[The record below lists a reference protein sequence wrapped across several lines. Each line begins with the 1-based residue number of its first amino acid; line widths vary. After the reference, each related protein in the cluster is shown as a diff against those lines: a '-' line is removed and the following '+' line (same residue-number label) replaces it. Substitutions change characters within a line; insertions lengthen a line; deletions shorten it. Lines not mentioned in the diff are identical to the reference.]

1 MFLYRFI
8 KDMNI
13 YPNLTKW
20 ENEPS
25 VEDLKQQYESS
36 QSDRSIHINNVS
48 RWLDNLYVRG
58 AAVPKTK
65 DGRSKHV
72 PKLIRKQAE
81 WRYASLSEPFL
92 STDDVF
98 NVSPVTAEDREGA
111 IQNELILNY
120 QFNNKIDKIRFIDQY
135 VRTAVNEGTVVLRL
149 GWEFKEEERE
159 TVEEV
164 LEFSQPETEEELA
177 KMVSLIE
184 LLQSGNIDTSEV
196 PNEFMEAAKLS
207 VAQGYPVYPRFST
220 HPVTRMTTVAN
231 HPTVQICHYKNI
243 TIDPTCGDDFSKA
256 SFVIY
261 SFDTTIA
268 ELKADGRYK
277 NLDYINVGAASAV
290 TAANADLNTNGNSN
304 FQFKDDVQK
313 KLVAHEY
320 WGYRDVYGTG
330 KLECIVATYVG
341 NVMIRMEVNPYP
353 DKELPFLVIPYLP
366 VTDSIYGEPDG
377 ELLEDNQRIIGAV
390 TRGMVDVMGRS
401 ANGQQGTRKD
411 ALDVANR
418 RKFMKGEDYEFN
430 GNVDPRQAFH
440 MHTYPEIPQSAS
452 LMLQIQ
458 HNDADSLTGVKAF
471 SNGITG
477 QALGS
482 TATAVRSAL
491 DATSKRELG
500 ILRRLAEGI
509 KKVGRKFIS
518 MNAVFLSEEEVI
530 RVTASEFVR
539 IRRDDLAG
547 SYDLKLTI
555 STAEADNQK
564 AEELS
569 FMAQT
574 LGTNAG
580 IELYK
585 LILSDIARLRKLPD
599 LAKKIKEYQPAE
611 DPIAQQRAQLELA
624 LMQVEIEERR
634 ARAMMAQAEAQ
645 LAMAK
650 AQTEGVKAGNIQSDT
665 DLKNL
670 NFIEQE
676 SGTKQERDL
685 QKLGA
690 QAKGNMGLELLK
702 KGLETDTN
710 SGINQGL
717 TSI

>member
-1 MFLYRFI
+1 
-8 KDMNI
+8 MNI

-159 TVEEV
+159 TIEEV

-320 WGYRDVYGTG
+320 WGYRDVHGTG

-377 ELLEDNQRIIGAV
+377 ELLEDNQKIIGAV

-430 GNVDPRQAFH
+430 GNVDPRQAFY

-547 SYDLKLTI
+547 NYDLKLTI

-710 SGINQGL
+710 YGINQGL

>member
-1 MFLYRFI
+1 
-8 KDMNI
+8 MNI

-710 SGINQGL
+710 PGINQGL

>member
-207 VAQGYPVYPRFST
+207 VAQGYPVYPCFST

-702 KGLETDTN
+702 KAWKQIPIPVSTKG
-710 SGINQGL
+710 
-717 TSI
+717 

>member
-1 MFLYRFI
+1 
-8 KDMNI
+8 MNI

-81 WRYASLSEPFL
+81 WRYAALSEPFL

-177 KMVSLIE
+177 KMVNLIE

-377 ELLEDNQRIIGAV
+377 ELLEDNQKIIGAV

-452 LMLQIQ
+452 LMLQLQ

-547 SYDLKLTI
+547 NYDLKLTI

>member
-1 MFLYRFI
+1 
-8 KDMNI
+8 
-13 YPNLTKW
+13 
-20 ENEPS
+20 
-25 VEDLKQQYESS
+25 
-36 QSDRSIHINNVS
+36 
-48 RWLDNLYVRG
+48 
-58 AAVPKTK
+58 
-65 DGRSKHV
+65 
-72 PKLIRKQAE
+72 
-81 WRYASLSEPFL
+81 
-92 STDDVF
+92 
-98 NVSPVTAEDREGA
+98 
-111 IQNELILNY
+111 
-120 QFNNKIDKIRFIDQY
+120 
-135 VRTAVNEGTVVLRL
+135 
-149 GWEFKEEERE
+149 
-159 TVEEV
+159 
-164 LEFSQPETEEELA
+164 
-177 KMVSLIE
+177 
-184 LLQSGNIDTSEV
+184 
-196 PNEFMEAAKLS
+196 
-207 VAQGYPVYPRFST
+207 
-220 HPVTRMTTVAN
+220 
-231 HPTVQICHYKNI
+231 
-243 TIDPTCGDDFSKA
+243 
-256 SFVIY
+256 
-261 SFDTTIA
+261 
-268 ELKADGRYK
+268 
-277 NLDYINVGAASAV
+277 
-290 TAANADLNTNGNSN
+290 
-304 FQFKDDVQK
+304 
-313 KLVAHEY
+313 
-320 WGYRDVYGTG
+320 
-330 KLECIVATYVG
+330 
-341 NVMIRMEVNPYP
+341 
-353 DKELPFLVIPYLP
+353 
-366 VTDSIYGEPDG
+366 
-377 ELLEDNQRIIGAV
+377 
-390 TRGMVDVMGRS
+390 
-401 ANGQQGTRKD
+401 
-411 ALDVANR
+411 
-418 RKFMKGEDYEFN
+418 MKGEDYEFN

-702 KGLETDTN
+702 KAWKQIPIPVSTKG
-710 SGINQGL
+710 
-717 TSI
+717 

>member
-1 MFLYRFI
+1 
-8 KDMNI
+8 MNI
-13 YPNLTKW
+13 YPNLTEW

-81 WRYASLSEPFL
+81 WRYAALSEPFL

-159 TVEEV
+159 TIEEV

-177 KMVSLIE
+177 KMVNLIE

-377 ELLEDNQRIIGAV
+377 ELLEDNQKIIGAV

-430 GNVDPRQAFH
+430 GNVDPRQAFY

-452 LMLQIQ
+452 LMLQLQ

-530 RVTASEFVR
+530 RVTESEFVR

-624 LMQVEIEERR
+624 LLQVEIEERR

-702 KGLETDTN
+702 KGLETGTN
-710 SGINQGL
+710 PGINQGL

>member
-1 MFLYRFI
+1 
-8 KDMNI
+8 MNI

-81 WRYASLSEPFL
+81 WRYAALSEPFL

-159 TVEEV
+159 TIEEV

-177 KMVSLIE
+177 KMVNLIE

-430 GNVDPRQAFH
+430 GNVDPRQAFY

-452 LMLQIQ
+452 LMLQLQ

-530 RVTASEFVR
+530 RVTESEFVR

-702 KGLETDTN
+702 KGLETGTN
-710 SGINQGL
+710 PGINQGL

>member
-1 MFLYRFI
+1 
-8 KDMNI
+8 MNI

-390 TRGMVDVMGRS
+390 TRVWLMLWAVARTDNRNSQGCTGRS
-401 ANGQQGTRKD
+401 
-411 ALDVANR
+411 
-418 RKFMKGEDYEFN
+418 
-430 GNVDPRQAFH
+430 
-440 MHTYPEIPQSAS
+440 
-452 LMLQIQ
+452 
-458 HNDADSLTGVKAF
+458 
-471 SNGITG
+471 
-477 QALGS
+477 
-482 TATAVRSAL
+482 
-491 DATSKRELG
+491 
-500 ILRRLAEGI
+500 
-509 KKVGRKFIS
+509 
-518 MNAVFLSEEEVI
+518 
-530 RVTASEFVR
+530 
-539 IRRDDLAG
+539 
-547 SYDLKLTI
+547 
-555 STAEADNQK
+555 
-564 AEELS
+564 
-569 FMAQT
+569 
-574 LGTNAG
+574 
-580 IELYK
+580 
-585 LILSDIARLRKLPD
+585 
-599 LAKKIKEYQPAE
+599 
-611 DPIAQQRAQLELA
+611 
-624 LMQVEIEERR
+624 
-634 ARAMMAQAEAQ
+634 
-645 LAMAK
+645 
-650 AQTEGVKAGNIQSDT
+650 
-665 DLKNL
+665 
-670 NFIEQE
+670 E
-676 SGTKQERDL
+676 S
-685 QKLGA
+685 
-690 QAKGNMGLELLK
+690 
-702 KGLETDTN
+702 
-710 SGINQGL
+710 S
-717 TSI
+717 

>member
-1 MFLYRFI
+1 
-8 KDMNI
+8 MNI